1 MWPLWPLNVVYYLR
15 HMVEC
20 ESLVALFLSH
30 RCHFSVDTLQRDK
43 IDESEFGLFGW
54 RKTLLSVRLLTF
66 FCHWKRLPIR
76 LNKYWIHSHRSYECC
91 TVFLYDYQNVLCI
104 STFNHAIYIGHCTFG
119 YPVLL
124 FFLSRPLWYLLLCVY
139 INTPSLCI
147 CMTIRNTYILSMLP
161 MPWTSLGNLLSMG
174 K

>member
-1 MWPLWPLNVVYYLR
+1 MAIVTIECSILSKTHGRMWVIGCAFSITSMP
-15 HMVEC
+15 
-20 ESLVALFLSH
+20 FLSWYITT
-30 RCHFSVDTLQRDK
+30 RQNRWIRIWSFWMKKNFTLCSIADFFLPLK
-43 IDESEFGLFGW
+43 KAPN
-54 RKTLLSVRLLTF
+54 KT
-66 FCHWKRLPIR
+66 P
-76 LNKYWIHSHRSYECC
+76 YWIHSHRSYECC